1 MEIPGTNPSR
11 QAGNKVGLSAT
22 ELNVWPL
29 PPFFLLGVHRSGTTL
44 LRYML
49 NSSPR
54 LYIPPESDFIPRF
67 FGRNPTGT
75 LTPERT
81 AQILHI
87 IFTRY
92 RFVREWQGDPP
103 DPDAFWRAMPAPTPA
118 GFLHALYG
126 EYMRQH
132 GAVRWGDKTPI
143 YTSYIGL
150 LARIFPEAQ
159 FVHLIRD
166 GRDVA
171 LSMVNKWGKQEFH
184 IDPYFAARSWVRRI
198 RQAQAASAGLPP
210 ERYYE
215 LRYEDLVAAP
225 ERELR
230 ALCDFL
236 GEPYTPEMAE
246 PHRLAR
252 RDIPPDGFHAPVRQ
266 PPSPKRVGRWRHDM
280 SPADARL
287 VQRVAGS
294 LLAELGYEVE
304 DLGPMSASERARY
317 AALAVKY
324 TVLQAGRRLLQ
335 TVGVFPPN

>member
-1 MEIPGTNPSR
+1 MTDSQSPI
-11 QAGNKVGLSAT
+11 
-22 ELNVWPL
+22 
-29 PPFFLLGVHRSGTTL
+29 FLLGVHRSGTTL

-67 FGRNPTGT
+67 FGRNPTGR

-81 AQILHI
+81 AQILDT
-87 IFTRY
+87 IFARY

-103 DPDAFWRAMPAPTPA
+103 DPDAFWRTMPAPTPS
-118 GFLHALYG
+118 GFLDALYTA
-126 EYMRQH
+126 YARQQ

-143 YTSYIGL
+143 YTSYLGL
-150 LARIFPEAQ
+150 LARIFPQAR

-171 LSMVNKWGKQEFH
+171 LSMVNKWGQKEFH
-184 IDPYFAARSWVRRI
+184 IDLYFAARSWVRRI
-198 RQAQAASAGLPP
+198 RQAQAASAQLSPG
-210 ERYYE
+210 RYYE
-215 LRYEDLVAAP
+215 LRYEALVAAP

-236 GEPYTPEMAE
+236 DEPYTPEMAA

-252 RDIPPDGFHAPVRQ
+252 RDIQPGDFHAPIRQ
-266 PPSPKRVGRWRHDM
+266 PPSAKKVGRWRRDL

-287 VQRVAGS
+287 VQRVAGP
-294 LLAELGYEVE
+294 LLAELGYELA
-304 DLGPMSASERARY
+304 DLGPMPPAERARY
-317 AALAVKY
+317 AALAAKY
-324 TVLQAGRRLLQ
+324 AALQAGRRVLQ
-335 TVGVFPPN
+335 AVGVFPPN

>member
-1 MEIPGTNPSR
+1 M
-11 QAGNKVGLSAT
+11 T
-22 ELNVWPL
+22 ERPNV
-29 PPFFLLGVHRSGTTL
+29 PFFILGVHRSGTTL

-75 LTPERT
+75 LTLKRT
-81 AQILHI
+81 AQILNV

-92 RFVREWQGDPP
+92 RFVREWEGSSPQ
-103 DPDAFWRAMPAPTPA
+103 PDAFWQAMPASTPA
-118 GFLHALYG
+118 GFLQALYCA
-126 EYMRQH
+126 YMRQR

-150 LARIFPEAQ
+150 LARIFPEAR

-171 LSMVNKWGKQEFH
+171 LSMVNKWGSQEFH
-184 IDPYFAARSWVRRI
+184 IDAYFAARSWVRRI
-198 RQAQAASAGLPP
+198 RHARAASAQLLPG
-210 ERYYE
+210 RYYE
-215 LRYEDLVAAP
+215 LRYDALVAAP
-225 ERELR
+225 EHELR

-236 GEPYTPEMAE
+236 GEPYVPEMAT

-252 RDIPPDGFHAPVRQ
+252 QDIPPDGFHAPIRR
-266 PPSPKRVGRWRHDM
+266 PPGPQSVGRWRREM

-294 LLAELGYEVE
+294 LLAELGYEPT
-304 DLGPMSASERARY
+304 DLGPMPASERVRY
-317 AALAVKY
+317 TAMAIKY
-324 TVLQAGRRLLQ
+324 FILQAGRRILQ
-335 TVGVFPPN
+335 AVGLMPPI